1 MRLDYYINLYEL
13 IESKSIG
20 KEENRAFGLENI
32 ELKNRPIKALK
43 SWIDRYSNRLN
54 RPTMNEKF
62 HTYMEKI
69 NLLSSILG
77 FIFGIFTGIALLS
90 YSGDE
95 PVNVIYFMAMTIL
108 FPIFTISL
116 SIFTMFKIKSKHTL
130 LMEIVPYFIKD
141 KVPNIN
147 ISPIVRN
154 WLIIKRTQMISL
166 FFSIGIF
173 LSFISIIATQ
183 DIAFS
188 WSSTL
193 HIDPKSF
200 YNFLH
205 TISFLWR
212 DIFPSAVPSLELIN
226 SSHYY
231 RLGDNSLN
239 NVDILGDWWQF
250 LALSTLFYAIF
261 LRIIVLIISH
271 FGLNKAIEKSTFN
284 LGKPILMEM
293 YEPLI
298 STTSENKERE
308 FISIDNQYGRIEEDL
323 YDKYSSIQGWSFE
336 RDEITVM
343 SDSLNKKSKNY
354 FSVGGANSFDD
365 DERVLEKSSGEI
377 VLFVKSW
384 EPPMME
390 FIDYLEDLSNKA
402 DKIIVYPV
410 GLVED
415 GYKAKDRDIG
425 IWENKLS
432 LYDDTKVWF
441 KK

>member
-1 MRLDYYINLYEL
+1 MRLDYYINLHEL
-13 IESKSIG
+13 IESKAISR
-20 KEENRAFGLENI
+20 EESRAFGLDMVD
-32 ELKNRPIKALK
+32 LKEKPIQALK
-43 SWIDRYSNRLN
+43 SWIDKYSNRLK
-54 RPTMNEKF
+54 RPTINEKF
-62 HTYMEKI
+62 NIYMEKI
-69 NLLSSILG
+69 NLLSTIFG

-90 YSGDE
+90 YSGKE

-108 FPIFTISL
+108 FPIFTMSL
-116 SIFTMFKIKSKHTL
+116 SLFTMSRIKSKNTL
-130 LMEIVPYFIKD
+130 LMSIIPYFIKD
-141 KVPNIN
+141 KLPNVDIN
-147 ISPIVRN
+147 PIVRN
-154 WLIIKRTQMISL
+154 WIILKRTQIISL

-173 LSFISIIATQ
+173 ISFLSIIATQ

-193 HIDPKSF
+193 RIEPQSF
-200 YNFLH
+200 YSFLH

-212 DIFPSAVPSLELIN
+212 DIFPNAVPSLELIN

-231 RLGDNSLN
+231 RLGDNSLD

-271 FGLNKAIEKSTFN
+271 LGLNKAIEKSTFN

-293 YEPLI
+293 NEPLI
-298 STTSENKERE
+298 STQSDKIENNFVSQESEY
-308 FISIDNQYGRIEEDL
+308 SRIEEDL
-323 YDKYSSIQGWSFE
+323 YDRYDSIQGWSFE
-336 RDEITVM
+336 RDELIVM

-365 DERVLEKSSGEI
+365 DERVLDKSSGEI
-377 VLFVKSW
+377 LLFVKSW

-390 FIDYLEDLSNKA
+390 FIDYLEDLTQKA
-402 DKIIVYPV
+402 DKIIVYPI
-410 GLVED
+410 GLKED
-415 GYKAKDRDIG
+415 EYKPKDTNIG